1 MFLRRPGGAEPQRQW
16 LLLSC
21 KATDLI
27 DAAWGCWVFNYPVAA
42 RAKKS
47 HLVAIVLNA
56 SEDDGANADTSSHHP
71 MQQQTFFI
79 FCRNHHSAVQT
90 NLSVYS
96 WLSLQ
101 ARLLWLQ
108 MRCGKLTA
116 GSHVANG
123 PERRNWWR
131 YSFSFCFFDA
141 CSRALPIILFIS
153 VIPHIDV

>member
-1 MFLRRPGGAEPQRQW
+1 MPLGDVGF
-16 LLLSC
+16 SI
-21 KATDLI
+21 T
-27 DAAWGCWVFNYPVAA
+27 PVAA

-96 WLSLQ
+96 WLSPSSSV
-101 ARLLWLQ
+101 AMIADA
-108 MRCGKLTA
+108 MRK
-116 GSHVANG
+116 
-123 PERRNWWR
+123 
-131 YSFSFCFFDA
+131 
-141 CSRALPIILFIS
+141 
-153 VIPHIDV
+153 IDRW